1 MRLDQ
6 SAYQLKV
13 FTFIEHLM
21 IGSIINAAAV
31 IIGGLIGLIV
41 HTRLPKKITKT
52 TFQAIGLFTI
62 VLGITMAIKTSYYLA
77 MVISLVLGS
86 IIGSMLHLETL
97 IVKVGTYLKKKTG
110 STNHQFS
117 EGFITAFMLYCMGSL
132 TLLGAIEE
140 GLGNPPTLLLSKS
153 VLDGFSSIA
162 LAASMGAGVIFS
174 ALPLFLYQG
183 SITIVTSIVQQSLS
197 EILITELSAVGGVL
211 LVGLGIDILEI
222 KKIPVL
228 NMLPSLAIIFFIIYL
243 VG

>member
-1 MRLDQ
+1 
-6 SAYQLKV
+6 
-13 FTFIEHLM
+13 M

-31 IIGGLIGLIV
+31 IVGGIIGLVV
-41 HTRLPKKITKT
+41 HTRLPKQITHT

-62 VLGITMAIKTSYYLA
+62 VLGVTMAIQTTHYLS
-77 MVISLVLGS
+77 MVISLVVGS
-86 IIGSMLHLETL
+86 IIGSFLNLESF
-97 IVKVGTYLKKKTG
+97 IVKIGGFLKRKTG
-110 STNHQFS
+110 STNLQFS

-132 TLLGAIEE
+132 TILGAIEE

-174 ALPLFLYQG
+174 ALPLLLYQG
-183 SITIVTSIVQQSLS
+183 SITIAASLLQQSLS
-197 EILITELSAVGGVL
+197 QLIITELSAVGGVL

-228 NMLPSLAIIFFIIYL
+228 NMLPSLVIIFVIMYL
-243 VG
+243 LG